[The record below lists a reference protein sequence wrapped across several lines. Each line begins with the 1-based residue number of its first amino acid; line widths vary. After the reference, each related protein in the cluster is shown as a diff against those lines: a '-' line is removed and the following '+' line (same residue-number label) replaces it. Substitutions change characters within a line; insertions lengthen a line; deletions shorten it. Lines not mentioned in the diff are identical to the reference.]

1 MPGLKTGQPTESLEA
16 LLQGKA
22 QALVKVLEQG
32 DLSTAM
38 ALISELQEARH
49 AAFYREVGY
58 LTRGL
63 HEAIKSFSAD
73 IGVPEAQRCQLPAMN
88 DASERLDYVIQLTE
102 QAAHDTLDRVDRSLA
117 LLDQL
122 AARQDLPAEAPPKL
136 KQVRGE
142 LTEILVGQGFQ
153 DITGQLIRRVMQLL
167 TQVEN
172 QLVNLME
179 MAAKV
184 DRLNSVQLE
193 EVCSVASAPDPERAE
208 GPQVRPADGAAV
220 ARNQDDVD
228 DLLSSLG
235 F

>member
-1 MPGLKTGQPTESLEA
+1 MSGAKITSTTDSLEA

-22 QALVKVLEQG
+22 QELVAVLERG
-32 DLSTAM
+32 DLPDAM
-38 ALISELQEARH
+38 SLISELQAARH
-49 AAFYREVGY
+49 DAFYREVGR

-63 HEAIKSFSAD
+63 HEAIKSFSSE
-73 IGVPEAQRCQLPAMN
+73 IGVPEAQRGQLSAMT

-102 QAAHDTLDRVDRSLA
+102 RAAHDTLDRVDRTLA
-117 LLDQL
+117 LVDRF
-122 AARQDLPAEAPPKL
+122 AGRQDLPEDTTPQL
-136 KQVRGE
+136 EQMRGE

-167 TQVEN
+167 TQVES
-172 QLVNLME
+172 QLVDLME

-184 DRLNSVQLE
+184 DRLNNVRVE
-193 EVCSVASAPDPERAE
+193 EPRSVAAPADPARAE